1 MDKANKKE
9 EEQTCDDCGAGKMLL
24 DANKGELYCDACGI
38 TTPSKDI
45 MDANAGKTT
54 YGGES
59 ATHQAV
65 RNDENVNANMG
76 TKWQLHV
83 DCRDERCQ
91 KEEVESSTE
100 RSKKGTCAFEAPTTG
115 ICPQEGGRDVRQ
127 VRHGSCRAV
136 RQDDVQA
143 AQRQSTRSN
152 VKRSKTRTSS
162 VASACPSR
170 RFVARRP
177 MFEAMAK
184 EQRIV
189 MMAMAAVEVAGDLG
203 LLSKMDRRA
212 GMEQYG
218 IKRKQL
224 LSAKRAL
231 LNHFK
236 ARITMG
242 WEPKPPVKTPAERRE
257 DGVEQAVHHI
267 HDMLSDVLS
276 EQDHAKVT
284 AESEA
289 RLALLEE
296 GTADA
301 LTGNTEVRMA
311 VCAVFYATLVSLGL
325 QAGMADRLAAVFGM
339 TGSGI
344 RSRYEAFAAAEASGE
359 VDYNGAFLLIAM
371 TCFEIL
377 ATLHPEHTLI
387 EKAGLAD
394 AWNSEEGSS
403 SS

>member
-1 MDKANKKE
+1 MDKVNMKE
-9 EEQTCDDCGAGKMLL
+9 EEEQACDDCGAGKMLL

-65 RNDENVNANMG
+65 RNDENVNANIG
-76 TKWQLHV
+76 TSGGYMSTAGMNAAKARKWNRLRKV
-83 DCRDERCQ
+83 D
-91 KEEVESSTE
+91 
-100 RSKKGTCAFEAPTTG
+100 KGTVRLKHPLRESVRKKVEEMYGKYAMEAAEPYVKMMCKPLKG
-115 ICPQEGGRDVRQ
+115 KHEAERQALDNKDLKRRLGMPKQAICRKKAEVR
-127 VRHGSCRAV
+127 G
-136 RQDDVQA
+136 DG
-143 AQRQSTRSN
+143 
-152 VKRSKTRTSS
+152 
-162 VASACPSR
+162 
-170 RFVARRP
+170 
-177 MFEAMAK
+177 K

-189 MMAMAAVEVAGDLG
+189 IMAMAAVELAGDHG
-203 LLSKMDRRA
+203 ILSKMDRRA
-212 GMEQYG
+212 GMDQYG
-218 IKRKQL
+218 ITRKQL

-231 LNHFK
+231 SNHFK

-242 WEPKPPVKTPAERRE
+242 WEPKPPVKTPAEKRE

-359 VDYNGAFLLIAM
+359 SDYNGAFLLMAM

-394 AWNSEEGSS
+394 AWDSEEGSS